1 MSLIDLQRDMRLWLT
16 REDSGAAR
24 RFGTDA
30 APGLRVYQ
38 NNYRAQL
45 AACLE
50 TTFARTLEWIGGE
63 AFHQAIIA
71 HVDRV
76 PPSSWTLDAYPR
88 DFPATLA
95 LLYPDD
101 PEVAELA
108 WLECALEEAFVA
120 PDAPA
125 LTAADLDGVDWDR
138 AILYVTPTL
147 DLAPLSTNATA
158 IWAALAEGESPPPAE
173 MLPEAGA
180 ILVWRLDQVS
190 RFRAIDQ
197 IERQALLAVRAGRS
211 FAELCEAMIDLHGHE
226 RGIAH
231 AGRLLGQW
239 LADGL
244 ITGVE
249 EGRIA
254 A

>member
-1 MSLIDLQRDMRLWLT
+1 MKLMELQRDMRACLT
-16 REDSGAAR
+16 RDDTAAAGRLGA
-24 RFGTDA
+24 GA

-50 TTFARTLEWIGGE
+50 DSFVRTRDWIGEE

-71 HVDRV
+71 HVERV

-101 PEVAELA
+101 PEIAELG
-108 WLECALEEAFVA
+108 WIDCALGEAFVGQ
-120 PDAPA
+120 DALA
-125 LTAADLDGVDWDR
+125 VEADRLGTIDWDH
-138 AILYVTPTL
+138 AVLHFTPTL
-147 DLAPLSTNATA
+147 DLGTLSTNATA
-158 IWAALAEGESPPPAE
+158 IWTALAAGEMPPAVE
-173 MLPEAGA
+173 PLPEPGA
-180 ILVWRLDQVS
+180 ILIWRQDQVS

-197 IERQALLAVRAGRS
+197 IEQQALLAARGGIP
-211 FAELCEAMIDLHGHE
+211 FAALCEAMVAAHGQE
-226 RGIAH
+226 DGVARA
-231 AGRLLGQW
+231 GQW

-244 ITGVE
+244 ITAVE
-249 EGRIA
+249 ERQLSI
-254 A
+254 

>member
-1 MSLIDLQRDMRLWLT
+1 MTLLDLQRDMRAWLV
-16 REDSGAAR
+16 REDAGAAK
-24 RFGTDA
+24 RFGADA

-50 TTFARTLEWIGGE
+50 SSFARTRDWIGGE
-63 AFHQAIIA
+63 AFHHAVVA
-71 HVDRV
+71 HVERV

-101 PEVAELA
+101 AEVAELA

-120 PDAPA
+120 QDAQA
-125 LTAADLDGVDWDR
+125 IAAQQLEGVDWDR
-138 AILYVTPTL
+138 AILLFTPTL

-158 IWAALAEGESPPPAE
+158 IWAALAADEVPPPAE

-180 ILVWRLDQVS
+180 MLVWRSDQVS

-197 IERQALLAVRAGRS
+197 IEEQALLTARAGRP
-211 FAELCEAMIDLHGHE
+211 FADLCEAMIAMHGQE
-226 RGIAH
+226 RGIAK
-231 AGRLLGQW
+231 AGQLLGQW

-244 ITGVE
+244 VIGVE
-249 EGRIA
+249 EGRA
-254 A
+254 MA

>member
-1 MSLIDLQRDMRLWLT
+1 MTLLDLQRDMRAWLV
-16 REDSGAAR
+16 REDAGAAK
-24 RFGTDA
+24 RFGADA

-50 TTFARTLEWIGGE
+50 SSFARTRDWIGGE
-63 AFHQAIIA
+63 AFHHAVAA
-71 HVDRV
+71 HVERV

-88 DFPATLA
+88 DFPVTLA

-101 PEVAELA
+101 AEVAELA

-120 PDAPA
+120 QDAQA
-125 LTAADLDGVDWDR
+125 IAAQQLEGVDWDR
-138 AILYVTPTL
+138 AILLFTPTL

-158 IWAALAEGESPPPAE
+158 IWAALAADEVPPHAE

-180 ILVWRLDQVS
+180 MLVWRSDQVS

-197 IERQALLAVRAGRS
+197 IEEQALLAARAGRP
-211 FAELCEAMIDLHGHE
+211 FADLCEAMIAMHGQE
-226 RGIAH
+226 RGIAK
-231 AGRLLGQW
+231 AGQLLGQW

-244 ITGVE
+244 VIGVE
-249 EGRIA
+249 EGRA
-254 A
+254 MA